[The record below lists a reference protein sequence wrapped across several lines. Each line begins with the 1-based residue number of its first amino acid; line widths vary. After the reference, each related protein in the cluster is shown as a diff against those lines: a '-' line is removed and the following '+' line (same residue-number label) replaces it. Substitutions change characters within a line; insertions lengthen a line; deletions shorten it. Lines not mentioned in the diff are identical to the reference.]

1 MESLSAHVNKLP
13 TYEEATTKTD
23 TLPTYKEATTNT
35 NLTTRP
41 SHSQPTHGIGN
52 QQYIEDQTN
61 ANFTTIHD
69 NQVNNNVDIV
79 IIVIILATV
88 TILVYFMFKSFS

>member
-1 MESLSAHVNKLP
+1 MENLPTHEDNLP
-13 TYEEATTKTD
+13 TYEEATNKTD
-23 TLPTYKEATTNT
+23 KLPTYKETSTNT

-41 SHSQPTHGIGN
+41 SHSQPTHGIGS
-52 QQYIEDQTN
+52 QQYIEDQNN
-61 ANFTTIHD
+61 ADFTTIHD

-88 TILVYFMFKSFS
+88 TILVYFMFKNFS